1 MLAYLKRLIVD
12 HRPVAAFL
20 VLCLSVLA
28 AVSGYTVKSGDT
40 LSQIASSNG
49 VSTAALASA
58 NGISDPNK
66 IWVGQ
71 VLQVPTGS
79 ANSSVGA
86 VVYVVQPGES
96 LGEIARKF
104 RTTVSA
110 ISALNGITNPNV
122 VYAGTRLRVS
132 GEPVVAAPPAAAT
145 TSATHTVKAGESL
158 SQIAAKYSMK
168 SSDLASANAITNP
181 DRIYVGQ
188 VLKVSGMEG
197 FVCPVPGA
205 TFFNDWGFPRSDS
218 RYHEGNDL
226 FAPRGTPVLAPVSG
240 FVHQIEGTI
249 GGIQFRLEGDN
260 GNRYIGTHMD
270 SFGKSGQ
277 VVAGEVIGYV
287 GDSGNARGSNPH
299 LHFEIALNRTE
310 TVNPYPYLVPAC
322 KG

>member
-12 HRPVAAFL
+12 RRPVAAFI

-28 AVSGYTVKSGDT
+28 AASGYTVRAGDT

-49 VSTAALASA
+49 VTTAALASA

-71 VLQVPTGS
+71 VLQVPTSS
-79 ANSSVGA
+79 ANSSAAA

-104 RTTVSA
+104 KTTVSA
-110 ISALNGITNPNV
+110 ISTLNGITNPNV

-132 GEPVVAAPPAAAT
+132 GEPVVAAPSPTAT
-145 TSATHTVKAGESL
+145 SSATHTVKAGESL

-168 SSDLASANAITNP
+168 SSDLASTNAITNP

-188 VLKVSGMEG
+188 VLKVSGTGG

-287 GDSGNARGSNPH
+287 GDSGNAKGSNPH

>member
-1 MLAYLKRLIVD
+1 MLAYFKRLIVD
-12 HRPVAAFL
+12 RRPLAAFL

-28 AVSGYTVKSGDT
+28 AVSGYTVKAGDT
-40 LSQIASSNG
+40 LSQIASRNG
-49 VSTAALASA
+49 VTTGALASI

-66 IWVGQ
+66 IWAGQ
-71 VLQVPTGS
+71 VLQLPTSS
-79 ANSSVGA
+79 ATSNDAA

-96 LGEIARKF
+96 LGEIAGKF
-104 RTTVSA
+104 KTTVSA

-132 GEPVVAAPPAAAT
+132 GEPVATATRPKAT

-158 SQIAAKYSMK
+158 SQIAAQYGMK
-168 SSDLASANAITNP
+168 SSELANANAITNP

-188 VLKVSGMEG
+188 VLKVSGSAG
-197 FVCPVPGA
+197 FVCPVPGG

-240 FVHQIEGTI
+240 FVHHIEGTI
-249 GGIQFRLEGDN
+249 GGLQFRLEGDD
-260 GNRYIGTHMD
+260 GHRYIGSHMD
-270 SFGKSGQ
+270 AFGKSGQ

-287 GDSGNARGSNPH
+287 GDSGNAKGSNPH

>member
-28 AVSGYTVKSGDT
+28 AVSGYTVKAGDT

-49 VSTAALASA
+49 VTTAALASA

-79 ANSSVGA
+79 ANSSAGA

-96 LGEIARKF
+96 LGAIARKF
-104 RTTVSA
+104 KTTVSA

-132 GEPVVAAPPAAAT
+132 GEPIVAAPPPAASV
-145 TSATHTVKAGESL
+145 SATHTVKAGESL

-188 VLKVSGMEG
+188 VLKVSGTEG

-287 GDSGNARGSNPH
+287 GDSGNAKGSNPH